1 MFTKNDIENTLK
13 NSNPINVDT
22 AFIILQS
29 MYHLANTNNIED
41 NSTQQLL
48 LRILDRKEEFN
59 SFSDALNGLVRHFGL
74 YPYLDTDNI
83 TIKDA
88 FVRELHRP
96 SLLTENNSGNEGIVF
111 HKVQSEIFQYLMNGE
126 NIILSAPTSFGK
138 STLIDSL
145 IESQK
150 FENIIIIVPT
160 IALIDETRR
169 RISSLKTEHKVIT
182 HASQEKLSKNIF
194 ILTQER
200 AIDFPDLPNFDL
212 FILDEFYKL
221 DPREDSERAM
231 TLNIA
236 FYKLYKKSKQFYL
249 LGPNIN
255 NIPNGLPERFQCK
268 FIKTDYSTVVTE
280 VVHIHPQKDHFDELI
295 NLCNSIKGST
305 LIFCAS
311 PNKARKIT
319 RLLTEKCTQLKDNSL
334 NDEANWIAENYHPDW
349 TLVQGLRKGIGMHHG
364 KIPRAIAHLCV
375 KNFNEEKI
383 QFLVCTS
390 TLIEGVNTKAKNVII
405 FDNKIA
411 RNKYDFFTFN
421 NIKGRSGRMFKHFI
435 GNVYLFNNPP
445 QEELPLVDIPIFS
458 QDESNTTDSLLIQ
471 LDKKDMNME
480 SWKRIQKYYN
490 QSILSIDTLRS
501 NSGINP
507 DYQIELAKYLLEH
520 QYILEGLSFISN
532 PSYEQLEVLC
542 CLIWDHFIHSKS
554 YSDIYSGKQLAF
566 KLNQLK
572 HNQLKEIILNEI
584 SQGIEADDAVEN
596 TLNFIRQWAQ
606 FHFPRFAMAVSR
618 IQGELVERSIL
629 GRLEKSDFSSFCAQ
643 VENLF
648 KDPALIA
655 LDEYGLPLPLAEKIE
670 NKLNPEGK
678 LDIAIDNLSKLD
690 LDLLDNLTVFEKE
703 LLRDVKNYI

>member
-29 MYHLANTNNIED
+29 MYHLVNTNDIED
-41 NSTQQLL
+41 NMTQQLL

-59 SFSDALNGLVRHFGL
+59 SFGDALNGLVRHFGL

-111 HKVQSEIFQYLMNGE
+111 HKVQSEIFQHLMNGE

-182 HASQEKLSKNIF
+182 HASQEKFSKNIF
-194 ILTQER
+194 VLTQER

-231 TLNIA
+231 TLNLA

-319 RLLTEKCTQLKDNSL
+319 RLLTENCTQLKDNSL

-349 TLVQGLRKGIGMHHG
+349 TLVKGLRKGIGMHHG

-445 QEELPLVDIPIFS
+445 QEELPLVDIPVFS
-458 QDESNTTDSLLIQ
+458 QDESNTKESLLIQ
-471 LDKKDMNME
+471 LDKDDMTME
-480 SWKRIQKYYN
+480 SWSRIQKYHN

-507 DYQIELAKYLLEH
+507 DYQIELATYLLNNRN
-520 QYILEGLSFISN
+520 ILESLSWNSN
-532 PSYEQLEVLC
+532 PSYAELETLC
-542 CLIWDHFIHSKS
+542 CLIWSYFIHSRS
-554 YSDIYSGKQLAF
+554 YSDIYSGKQLVF
-566 KLNQLK
+566 KLNQLN

-584 SQGIEADDAVEN
+584 NQGIEADDAIEN

-618 IQGELVERSIL
+618 IQNELAERL
-629 GRLEKSDFSSFCAQ
+629 RLEKSDYSFFCVQ

-690 LDLLDNLTVFEKE
+690 LDLLDNLTAFERE
-703 LLRDVKNYI
+703 LLLDVINYI

>member
-1 MFTKNDIENTLK
+1 MFTRNDIEKILK

-111 HKVQSEIFQYLMNGE
+111 HKVQSEIFQHLINGE

-182 HASQEKLSKNIF
+182 HASQEKFSKNIF
-194 ILTQER
+194 VLTQER

-231 TLNIA
+231 TLNLA

-255 NIPNGLPERFQCK
+255 NIPNGLPE
-268 FIKTDYSTVVTE
+268 
-280 VVHIHPQKDHFDELI
+280 
-295 NLCNSIKGST
+295 
-305 LIFCAS
+305 
-311 PNKARKIT
+311 
-319 RLLTEKCTQLKDNSL
+319 
-334 NDEANWIAENYHPDW
+334 
-349 TLVQGLRKGIGMHHG
+349 
-364 KIPRAIAHLCV
+364 
-375 KNFNEEKI
+375 
-383 QFLVCTS
+383 
-390 TLIEGVNTKAKNVII
+390 
-405 FDNKIA
+405 
-411 RNKYDFFTFN
+411 
-421 NIKGRSGRMFKHFI
+421 
-435 GNVYLFNNPP
+435 
-445 QEELPLVDIPIFS
+445 
-458 QDESNTTDSLLIQ
+458 
-471 LDKKDMNME
+471 
-480 SWKRIQKYYN
+480 
-490 QSILSIDTLRS
+490 
-501 NSGINP
+501 
-507 DYQIELAKYLLEH
+507 
-520 QYILEGLSFISN
+520 
-532 PSYEQLEVLC
+532 
-542 CLIWDHFIHSKS
+542 
-554 YSDIYSGKQLAF
+554 
-566 KLNQLK
+566 
-572 HNQLKEIILNEI
+572 
-584 SQGIEADDAVEN
+584 
-596 TLNFIRQWAQ
+596 
-606 FHFPRFAMAVSR
+606 
-618 IQGELVERSIL
+618 
-629 GRLEKSDFSSFCAQ
+629 
-643 VENLF
+643 
-648 KDPALIA
+648 
-655 LDEYGLPLPLAEKIE
+655 
-670 NKLNPEGK
+670 
-678 LDIAIDNLSKLD
+678 
-690 LDLLDNLTVFEKE
+690 
-703 LLRDVKNYI
+703 